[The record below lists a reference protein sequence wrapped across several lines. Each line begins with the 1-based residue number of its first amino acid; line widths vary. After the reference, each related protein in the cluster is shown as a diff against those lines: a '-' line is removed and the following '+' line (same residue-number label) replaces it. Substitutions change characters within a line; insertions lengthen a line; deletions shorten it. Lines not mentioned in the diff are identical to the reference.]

1 MEDQPIGQLLREL
14 PAETAR
20 PGFTARVV
28 ARLDRPD
35 GERPEKAERMPA
47 LRPRLAWTAALVA
60 ALGISA
66 GMIGIRDRPAAP
78 DRAEA
83 RRILA
88 ELKAEHSRLEQ
99 DFQEL
104 REPVYYLGGN
114 EEIDLVMDLS
124 NVTEGSEG
132 DVAVPAAYR
141 PNETF

>member
-14 PAETAR
+14 PPETAR
-20 PGFTARVV
+20 PGFTPRVV
-28 ARLDRPD
+28 ARLDREEKP
-35 GERPEKAERMPA
+35 ERAPA

-60 ALGISA
+60 ALTFSA
-66 GMIGIRDRPAAP
+66 GLVRIRDRPSPATP
-78 DRAEA
+78 ESTAEA

-88 ELKAEHSRLEQ
+88 ELKAEHDRLEH

-114 EEIDLVMDLS
+114 EEIDLVMDLG
-124 NVTEGSEG
+124 NVTEGPEG

-141 PNETF
+141 PTETF

>member
-28 ARLDRPD
+28 ARLDRSEEP
-35 GERPEKAERMPA
+35 ERRPA

-114 EEIDLVMDLS
+114 EDIDLIVDLS
-124 NVTEGSEG
+124 NVTEGTEG
-132 DVAVPAAYR
+132 DVAVPAAYQ
-141 PNETF
+141 PAETF

>member
-28 ARLDRPD
+28 ARLDRS
-35 GERPEKAERMPA
+35 GEAERRPA
-47 LRPRLAWTAALVA
+47 LRPRLAWTAALVT
-60 ALGISA
+60 ALAISA
-66 GMIGIRDRPAAP
+66 GLIGIRDRPAP

-83 RRILA
+83 RRILE

-104 REPVYYLGGN
+104 REPSPVYYLGGN
-114 EEIDLVMDLS
+114 EKIDLVVDLS

-141 PNETF
+141 PTETF

>member
-14 PAETAR
+14 PAEPAR

-28 ARLDRPD
+28 ARLDRSEEL
-35 GERPEKAERMPA
+35 ERRPA

-66 GMIGIRDRPAAP
+66 GLIGIRDRPAAP

-114 EEIDLVMDLS
+114 EDIDLIVDLS
-124 NVTEGSEG
+124 NVTEGTEG
-132 DVAVPAAYR
+132 DVAVPAAYQ
-141 PNETF
+141 PAETF

>member
-20 PGFTARVV
+20 PGFTARVLT
-28 ARLDRPD
+28 RLDQAEKP
-35 GERPEKAERMPA
+35 ERAPA
-47 LRPRLAWTAALVA
+47 LRPRLAWAAALVA

-78 DRAEA
+78 DRTEA
-83 RRILA
+83 RRILE
-88 ELKAEHSRLEQ
+88 ELKVEHNRLEQ

-114 EEIDLVMDLS
+114 EEIDLVMNLS

-141 PNETF
+141 PDETF

>member
-1 MEDQPIGQLLREL
+1 MEDQPIGQWLREL
-14 PAETAR
+14 PQETAR

-28 ARLDRPD
+28 ARLDREEKP
-35 GERPEKAERMPA
+35 ERAPA

-66 GMIGIRDRPAAP
+66 GLIGIRDRPAQAP
-78 DRAEA
+78 DTAEA
-83 RRILA
+83 RRILE
-88 ELKAEHSRLEQ
+88 ELKAEHDRLEH

-114 EEIDLVMDLS
+114 EEIDLVMDLG
-124 NVTEGSEG
+124 NVTEGPEG

-141 PNETF
+141 PTETF

>member
-1 MEDQPIGQLLREL
+1 MEDQPIGQWLREL
-14 PAETAR
+14 PQETAR

-28 ARLDRPD
+28 ARLDRE
-35 GERPEKAERMPA
+35 ERPERAPA

-60 ALGISA
+60 ALTISA
-66 GMIGIRDRPAAP
+66 GLIGIRDRPSPTAA
-78 DRAEA
+78 DTAEA

-88 ELKAEHSRLEQ
+88 ELKAEHDRLEQ

-114 EEIDLVMDLS
+114 EEIDLVMDLG
-124 NVTEGSEG
+124 NVTEGPEG

-141 PNETF
+141 PTETF